1 MQRERV
7 RRVWYCTAQR
17 IGIQFRS
24 TDMRWLRIGGAFAV
38 ICACHVE
45 QGCIDEAFHLF
56 CGAALHMHG
65 VGDAPRGPRM
75 RATEKRDASVGGVA
89 LAEAENSA
97 DIQTECGFDLSAR
110 RGAKG
115 PKLCQFGRSAP
126 KTLWVDDSH
135 GPAALR

>member
-7 RRVWYCTAQR
+7 RRVWYGTPQR

-45 QGCIDEAFHLF
+45 QGCKDEASHLF
-56 CGAALHMHG
+56 LWGSPLHG

-89 LAEAENSA
+89 LAEAESSA
-97 DIQTECGFDLSAR
+97 EFKR
-110 RGAKG
+110 
-115 PKLCQFGRSAP
+115 
-126 KTLWVDDSH
+126 
-135 GPAALR
+135 

>member
-7 RRVWYCTAQR
+7 RHVWYGTPQR

-56 CGAALHMHG
+56 LWGSPLHG

-89 LAEAENSA
+89 LAEAESSA
-97 DIQTECGFDLSAR
+97 EFKR
-110 RGAKG
+110 
-115 PKLCQFGRSAP
+115 
-126 KTLWVDDSH
+126 
-135 GPAALR
+135 